1 MDRRTFLMASGGL
14 LLSQFATGCS
24 GQAQT
29 TLRVELLKNTIPA
42 QVLGQFRQQL
52 RQSFVGSFKLNFE
65 PIAQLGDI
73 FDRLQA
79 WKRQESVAQQPK
91 KPLIPLPFLQ
101 QSRSVTSPDLVT
113 LGDYWLQTA
122 IDQKLIQP
130 LDVTQLTGWQA
141 LPSSP
146 IDWKK
151 LVTRNDQGQI
161 DPKGKVWAAPYR
173 WGSTVIVYRRDL
185 LEQEG
190 LQPPTDW
197 VDLWRPE
204 FRDRLSLLDH
214 PREVIGLVLKKLG
227 YSYNKD
233 LSKVQNLEQELKA
246 LHQQVKFY
254 SSTAYLQPLLLGHTW
269 VAVGWSND
277 VIPLLQRNYKLA
289 SVVPQSGTAVW
300 ADLWVRPTRAAASPT
315 QSEQRSLPAQWI
327 DFCWQPDVVKRLALL
342 SDAASP
348 MLVGKSLGEQQ
359 RIEQVLLPDPKI
371 LQQSEFLQ
379 PLTDQEIEQ
388 YRSLWL
394 SIRQLTTG

>member
-1 MDRRTFLMASGGL
+1 
-14 LLSQFATGCS
+14 
-24 GQAQT
+24 
-29 TLRVELLKNTIPA
+29 
-42 QVLGQFRQQL
+42 
-52 RQSFVGSFKLNFE
+52 
-65 PIAQLGDI
+65 
-73 FDRLQA
+73 
-79 WKRQESVAQQPK
+79 
-91 KPLIPLPFLQ
+91 
-101 QSRSVTSPDLVT
+101 
-113 LGDYWLQTA
+113 
-122 IDQKLIQP
+122 
-130 LDVTQLTGWQA
+130 
-141 LPSSP
+141 
-146 IDWKK
+146 
-151 LVTRNDQGQI
+151 
-161 DPKGKVWAAPYR
+161 
-173 WGSTVIVYRRDL
+173 
-185 LEQEG
+185 
-190 LQPPTDW
+190 
-197 VDLWRPE
+197 
-204 FRDRLSLLDH
+204 
-214 PREVIGLVLKKLG
+214 LG